1 MSGASRTGY
10 GERLRGFYPC
20 SMERE
25 EPYCESH
32 EYRRQSPKKNNL
44 TGWAFVL
51 LAVVGI
57 VAFYFYPMIQALLL
71 SFKSGVGANLEFSGL
86 SNYKR
91 LLVDT
96 TFRTALSNTFIYLI
110 IQVPVMIILG
120 LFISVLLND
129 STLKF
134 PELLPYSDFLALC
147 NFICS
152 VLGCIQ
158 IFVRTRWNG

>member
-1 MSGASRTGY
+1 MNTGDS
-10 GERLRGFYPC
+10 L
-20 SMERE
+20 
-25 EPYCESH
+25 
-32 EYRRQSPKKNNL
+32 QKKNNL

-129 STLKF
+129 S
-134 PELLPYSDFLALC
+134 
-147 NFICS
+147 
-152 VLGCIQ
+152 
-158 IFVRTRWNG
+158 